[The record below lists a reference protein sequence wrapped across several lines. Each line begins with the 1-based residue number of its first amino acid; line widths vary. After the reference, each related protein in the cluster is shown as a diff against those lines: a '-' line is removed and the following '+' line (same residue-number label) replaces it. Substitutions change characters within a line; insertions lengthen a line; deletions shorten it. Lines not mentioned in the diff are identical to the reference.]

1 MIAGAAPLS
10 TRRPP
15 APDTETTLFLS
26 LIVALSGQ
34 ANAGGLAVRVGGV
47 DGARSVQLM
56 ALDAGLPQ
64 VSGCSDRSKPPDDR
78 TDGIWTCEVL
88 ALAGGEVQM
97 ALAVDGV
104 LIEVGTVVVPA
115 QQDLD
120 YAIQV
125 DGSRVIVE
133 PAGTLLAAREGL
145 APSGGAAL
153 VLAEVRGDF
162 SSGAPM
168 LRLSS
173 GGKTVQASC
182 GDDGRFPDR
191 VRNDGVLGCAG
202 PAPGDPVRVVL
213 QVAGAAPLAL
223 GEFAA
228 PGGVLTLSLDA
239 EALTGTVATL
249 PWPWPVVGAA
259 EANHQPGPEPVPP
272 AAGPDPVTPQPGP
285 APEAVFPQG
294 PAPDSPA
301 SHQGEADRAGK
312 GLIDALMVGLALLVG
327 FGLAWF
333 LPRRG
338 PRLPQGVARVASPPL
353 FSTGGPGLDGRAAQ
367 FRAERPLLLAAALVR
382 RVAASRPVLV
392 VLPSGTALPAT
403 PGAPVYSTQVRDW
416 EEVDRQVRSLAR
428 AGGLMPAVVVV
439 GRDTLTA
446 PGAVAEDPAARL
458 AERLPTGAWLGLVT
472 SPAAATVGLLTP
484 WEVREDDGWVLEQA
498 VAGPVG
504 R

>member
-1 MIAGAAPLS
+1 M
-10 TRRPP
+10 
-15 APDTETTLFLS
+15 
-26 LIVALSGQ
+26 
-34 ANAGGLAVRVGGV
+34 
-47 DGARSVQLM
+47 
-56 ALDAGLPQ
+56 
-64 VSGCSDRSKPPDDR
+64 
-78 TDGIWTCEVL
+78 
-88 ALAGGEVQM
+88 
-97 ALAVDGV
+97 
-104 LIEVGTVVVPA
+104 
-115 QQDLD
+115 
-120 YAIQV
+120 
-125 DGSRVIVE
+125 
-133 PAGTLLAAREGL
+133 
-145 APSGGAAL
+145 
-153 VLAEVRGDF
+153 
-162 SSGAPM
+162 
-168 LRLSS
+168 
-173 GGKTVQASC
+173 
-182 GDDGRFPDR
+182 
-191 VRNDGVLGCAG
+191 
-202 PAPGDPVRVVL
+202 RVVL

-259 EANHQPGPEPVPP
+259 EANHQPGPEPVPPAAGPAPAAGPEPVPP

-472 SPAAATVGLLTP
+472 SENIRSLCKRTGGDWPPL
-484 WEVREDDGWVLEQA
+484 
-498 VAGPVG
+498 
-504 R
+504 